1 MLMLFFGVVSHFGY
15 GHDLTLNDDALK
27 FKELIIIS
35 DNSAVIAPI
44 IDEEIIY
51 SGVVNNW
58 TVTNMSF
65 KYNQASKLLHID
77 NCRWTNSSNNQGTTV
92 TKVIGKILVI
102 NKSCSMIW
110 GNLLKMMGLKF

>member
-1 MLMLFFGVVSHFGY
+1 MAKFVNSNGDEINADVVLWSGSHFGY

-35 DNSAVIAPI
+35 DDSAVIAPI
-44 IDEEIIY
+44 IDGTIVY

-65 KYNQASKLLHID
+65 KYTQSSKLLHID

-92 TKVIGKILVI
+92 TKVIGRY
-102 NKSCSMIW
+102 
-110 GNLLKMMGLKF
+110 

>member
-1 MLMLFFGVVSHFGY
+1 MAKFVNSNGDEINTDVVLWNGSHFGY

-44 IDEEIIY
+44 IDGEIIY

-65 KYNQASKLLHID
+65 KYNRHQ
-77 NCRWTNSSNNQGTTV
+77 NCYTLIIVDGQIHLTI
-92 TKVIGKILVI
+92 KVQL
-102 NKSCSMIW
+102 
-110 GNLLKMMGLKF
+110 LLKSLEDISHK

>member
-1 MLMLFFGVVSHFGY
+1 MAKFVNSNGDEINSDVVLWSGSHFGY

-51 SGVVNNW
+51 SGVV
-58 TVTNMSF
+58 S
-65 KYNQASKLLHID
+65 
-77 NCRWTNSSNNQGTTV
+77 
-92 TKVIGKILVI
+92 ILTSVA
-102 NKSCSMIW
+102 
-110 GNLLKMMGLKF
+110 GLPELEEIVDES

>member
-1 MLMLFFGVVSHFGY
+1 M
-15 GHDLTLNDDALK
+15 K

-44 IDEEIIY
+44 IDGEIIY

-65 KYNQASKLLHID
+65 KYNQASKLL
-77 NCRWTNSSNNQGTTV
+77 
-92 TKVIGKILVI
+92 
-102 NKSCSMIW
+102 
-110 GNLLKMMGLKF
+110 LLERM

>member
-1 MLMLFFGVVSHFGY
+1 MAKFVNSNGDEINTDVVLWNGSHFGY

-77 NCRWTNSSNNQGTTV
+77 NCRWTNSSNNQDTTV
-92 TKVIGKILVI
+92 TKVIGRY
-102 NKSCSMIW
+102 
-110 GNLLKMMGLKF
+110 

>member
-1 MLMLFFGVVSHFGY
+1 MAKFVNSNGDEINTDVVLWSGSHFGY

-58 TVTNMSF
+58 TVTN
-65 KYNQASKLLHID
+65 QASKLLHID

-92 TKVIGKILVI
+92 TKVIGRY
-102 NKSCSMIW
+102 
-110 GNLLKMMGLKF
+110 

>member
-1 MLMLFFGVVSHFGY
+1 MAKFVDSKGNEINADVVLWSGSHFGY
-15 GHDLTLNDDALK
+15 GHDLTLSDDALK

-35 DNSAVIAPI
+35 DDSAVIAPI
-44 IDEEIIY
+44 LDGTIVY

-65 KYNQASKLLHID
+65 KYTQSSKLLHID

-92 TKVIGKILVI
+92 TKVIGRY
-102 NKSCSMIW
+102 
-110 GNLLKMMGLKF
+110 

>member
-1 MLMLFFGVVSHFGY
+1 MAKFVNSNGDEINTDVVLWNGSHFGY

-44 IDEEIIY
+44 IDGEIIY

-58 TVTNMSF
+58 TVTNMAF
-65 KYNQASKLLHID
+65 KYNQAS
-77 NCRWTNSSNNQGTTV
+77 NCYTLIIVDGQIHLTI
-92 TKVIGKILVI
+92 KVQL
-102 NKSCSMIW
+102 
-110 GNLLKMMGLKF
+110 LLKSLEDISHK

>member
-1 MLMLFFGVVSHFGY
+1 MAKFVNSNGDEINADAVLWSGSHFGY

-44 IDEEIIY
+44 IDGEIIY

-58 TVTNMSF
+58 TVT
-65 KYNQASKLLHID
+65 
-77 NCRWTNSSNNQGTTV
+77 
-92 TKVIGKILVI
+92 KVIGRY
-102 NKSCSMIW
+102 
-110 GNLLKMMGLKF
+110 

>member
-1 MLMLFFGVVSHFGY
+1 MAKFVNSNGDEINTDVVLWNGSHFGY
-15 GHDLTLNDDALK
+15 GHDLTLKDDALK

-44 IDEEIIY
+44 IDGEIIY

-65 KYNQASKLLHID
+65 TYDQASKLLHID

-92 TKVIGKILVI
+92 TKVIGRY
-102 NKSCSMIW
+102 
-110 GNLLKMMGLKF
+110 